1 MNKGWGIIALVVAGL
16 YWLQAVLIPLALA
29 VLLTFLLSPVV
40 GTLQRRGLGRVPS
53 VLVTVLLALSILG
66 GIGWTL
72 TRQLVTL
79 ADELPRYSL
88 NIHHRIA
95 DLRGAS
101 KGGSVEKVQ
110 KTVEDVVGEIQKTD
124 TPGVTR
130 QKPVAVVLE
139 PPSILVHLPNLLQA
153 LASAGVVTVLMIF
166 MLLERRELRD
176 RVILLIG
183 YRRMTATTRALDEA
197 GARISRYLL
206 MQSIIN
212 GSFGVAV
219 GLGLFL
225 IGVPYAVTWGSLAA
239 ALRFIPYLGAFVA
252 ALLPLA
258 LSLAVFPGWLQPAL
272 VVGLFLV
279 LEPIT
284 GSVMEPWLYGQSAG
298 VSQVALLI
306 AVTFWAW
313 LWGPVGLLMATP
325 LTVCLIVLG
334 KHLPALGFIVVLMG
348 DRPVIEAKARYY
360 QRLLARDQDE
370 ATDIVEAYVN
380 TDGRESVYDTVL
392 LPALYYAKQDRDRGL
407 LSEGDAQFVGQA
419 TREILDVLA
428 HDAPAPSERDPGD
441 HPGTDTRVRIVGCP
455 ARDEADVLALEMVR
469 HLLDPARYRME
480 VSRTG
485 MLVAEVLAWVD
496 LHRPALVCI
505 GAVAPGG
512 LSQARHLCKR
522 LRSQCPE
529 LKIVVGRWGLHDEK
543 DADRQH
549 LLAAGADHVETTVL
563 DTQRTLALV
572 GLTRGQP
579 RPGVATAAGSGG
591 RCPSRAA
598 GGCDWRP
605 ALSAAVAVE
614 ASASEQT
621 ARRLYPAVR
630 SVHRPC
636 CRRRPFVGWIRPRS
650 LLPRQ
655 SRAVLARVLAID
667 PASAP
672 AASAAA
678 PGPAA
683 GPDACA
689 P

>member
-1 MNKGWGIIALVVAGL
+1 MSKGWGIIALVVAAL
-16 YWLQAVLIPLALA
+16 YWLQAVLIPMALA

-40 GTLQRRGLGRVPS
+40 GLLQRRGLGRVPS

-79 ADELPRYSL
+79 ADELPRYSQ

-101 KGGSVEKVQ
+101 KGGSMEKVQ
-110 KTVEDVVGEIQKTD
+110 KAVEDVVGEIQKTD
-124 TPGVTR
+124 TLGVTR

-139 PPSILVHLPNLLQA
+139 APSILVHLPNLLQA
-153 LASAGVVTVLMIF
+153 LASAGIVAVLVIF

-183 YRRMTATTRALDEA
+183 YRRMTATTKALDEA

-225 IGVPYAVTWGSLAA
+225 IGVPYAVTWGFLAA
-239 ALRFIPYLGAFVA
+239 ALRFIPYLGPFVA

-258 LSLAVFPGWLQPAL
+258 LSLAVFPGWLQPAM
-272 VVGLFLV
+272 VAGLFLV

-298 VSQVALLI
+298 VSHVGLLI
-306 AVTFWAW
+306 ALTFWTW

-325 LTVCLIVLG
+325 LTVCLLVLG
-334 KHLPALGFIVVLMG
+334 KHLPSLGFIVVLMG

-370 ATDIVEAYVN
+370 AIDIVEAYVD

-392 LPALYYAKQDRDRGL
+392 LPALYYAKQDQDRGL
-407 LSEGDAQFVGQA
+407 LNEGDAQFVGQA

-428 HDAPAPSERDPGD
+428 HDAPALSEKEPGD
-441 HPGTDTRVRIVGCP
+441 HPDPDTLVRILGCP

-469 HLLDPARYRME
+469 SLLDPARYRME
-480 VSRTG
+480 VSRPG
-485 MLVAEVLAWVD
+485 MLVAEVVAGVD
-496 LHRPALVCI
+496 QHRPALLCI

-529 LKIVVGRWGLHDEK
+529 LKIVVGRWGLHDEM
-543 DADRQH
+543 DADREQ
-549 LLAAGADHVETTVL
+549 LLAAGADCVETTVL
-563 DTQRTLALV
+563 DTQRALAQV
-572 GLTRGQP
+572 GLTL
-579 RPGVATAAGSGG
+579 
-591 RCPSRAA
+591 
-598 GGCDWRP
+598 DRP
-605 ALSAAVAVE
+605 APE
-614 ASASEQT
+614 APPT
-621 ARRLYPAVR
+621 PAPEILPWTTLAGD
-630 SVHRPC
+630 RPTM
-636 CRRRPFVGWIRPRS
+636 
-650 LLPRQ
+650 
-655 SRAVLARVLAID
+655 VLKA
-667 PASAP
+667 
-672 AASAAA
+672 
-678 PGPAA
+678 
-683 GPDACA
+683 
-689 P
+689 

>member
-1 MNKGWGIIALVVAGL
+1 MNKGWGIIALVFGGL

-40 GTLQRRGLGRVPS
+40 GTLQRRGLGRVPA
-53 VLVTVLLALSILG
+53 VLVTVALALSVLG
-66 GIGWTL
+66 GIGWAVS
-72 TRQLVTL
+72 RQLVTL
-79 ADELPRYSL
+79 ADELPQYSL
-88 NIHHRIA
+88 NIQHRIA

-101 KGGSVEKVQ
+101 KGGSVGKVQ
-110 KTVEDVVGEIQKTD
+110 KTVEDVIGEIQKTD
-124 TPGVTR
+124 KPGVTR

-139 PPSILVHLPNLLQA
+139 PPSILAHLPTLLQA
-153 LASAGVVTVLMIF
+153 LASALVVTVLMIF

-225 IGVPYAVTWGSLAA
+225 IGVPYAVIWASLAA

-279 LEPIT
+279 LELVT
-284 GSVMEPWLYGQSAG
+284 SMVMEPWLYGQSAG

-306 AVTFWAW
+306 AVTFWTW
-313 LWGPVGLLMATP
+313 LWGPVGLLLATP

-370 ATDIVEAYVN
+370 AADIVEAYVSA
-380 TDGRESVYDTVL
+380 DGREAVYDAVL

-407 LSEGDAQFVGQA
+407 LSEGDTQFVGQA

-428 HDAPAPSERDPGD
+428 HDAPAPSERDTGDLSVSDPGA
-441 HPGTDTRVRIVGCP
+441 DTRVRIVACP
-455 ARDEADVLALEMVR
+455 ARDEADALALEMVR
-469 HLLDPARYRME
+469 HLLDRARYRIE
-480 VSRTG
+480 VSEAG
-485 MLVAEVLAWVD
+485 MLTAEVVAWVD
-496 LHRPALVCI
+496 LHRPALLCI

-549 LLAAGADHVETTVL
+549 LLAAGADHVETTLL
-563 DTQRTLALV
+563 DMQRTLAQV
-572 GLTRGQP
+572 GLTLG
-579 RPGVATAAGSGG
+579 
-591 RCPSRAA
+591 
-598 GGCDWRP
+598 RP
-605 ALSAAVAVE
+605 APESPP
-614 ASASEQT
+614 T
-621 ARRLYPAVR
+621 
-630 SVHRPC
+630 
-636 CRRRPFVGWIRPRS
+636 
-650 LLPRQ
+650 
-655 SRAVLARVLAID
+655 
-667 PASAP
+667 PASRVMP
-672 AASAAA
+672 Q
-678 PGPAA
+678 G
-683 GPDACA
+683 
-689 P
+689 

>member
-1 MNKGWGIIALVVAGL
+1 MSKGWGIIALVVGSL
-16 YWLQAVLIPLALA
+16 YWLQAVLIPMALA

-40 GTLQRRGLGRVPS
+40 GTLQRRGLGRVPA
-53 VLVTVLLALSILG
+53 VLVTVVLALSVLG

-72 TRQLVTL
+72 TRQLVTF
-79 ADELPRYSL
+79 ADELPGYSL
-88 NIHHRIA
+88 NIQHRIA

-110 KTVEDVVGEIQKTD
+110 KSVEDVVGEIKKTD
-124 TPGVTR
+124 KVGVTGGP
-130 QKPVAVVLE
+130 KPVAVVVE
-139 PPSILVHLPNLLQA
+139 PPSILAHLPTLLQA
-153 LASAGVVTVLMIF
+153 LASAVVVTVLMIF

-225 IGVPYAVTWGSLAA
+225 IGVPYAVVWGSLAA
-239 ALRFIPYLGAFVA
+239 TLRFIPYVGAFVA
-252 ALLPLA
+252 ALLALA
-258 LSLAVFPGWLQPAL
+258 LSLAVFPGWLQPVL

-279 LEPIT
+279 LELVT
-284 GSVMEPWLYGQSAG
+284 SMVMEPWLYGQSAG
-298 VSQVALLI
+298 VSQVALLV
-306 AVTFWAW
+306 AVIFWTW
-313 LWGPVGLLMATP
+313 LWGPVGLLLATP

-370 ATDIVEAYVN
+370 AADIVEAYVSA
-380 TDGRESVYDTVL
+380 DGRESVYDAVL

-407 LSEGDAQFVGQA
+407 LSEGDAQFVRQA

-428 HDAPAPSERDPGD
+428 HDAPAPSERDTGDLSVSDPGA
-441 HPGTDTRVRIVGCP
+441 DTRVRIVGCP
-455 ARDEADVLALEMVR
+455 ARDEADALALEMVR
-469 HLLDPARYRME
+469 HLLDPARYRIE
-480 VSRTG
+480 VSGTG
-485 MLVAEVLAWVD
+485 MLTAEMVAWVD
-496 LHRPALVCI
+496 LHRPALLCI
-505 GAVAPGG
+505 GTVAPGG

-563 DTQRTLALV
+563 DTQRALAQV
-572 GLTRGQP
+572 GLTLG
-579 RPGVATAAGSGG
+579 RPSPESPPTLVPDVPWTTPTTSTA
-591 RCPSRAA
+591 
-598 GGCDWRP
+598 
-605 ALSAAVAVE
+605 LE
-614 ASASEQT
+614 
-621 ARRLYPAVR
+621 
-630 SVHRPC
+630 H
-636 CRRRPFVGWIRPRS
+636 
-650 LLPRQ
+650 
-655 SRAVLARVLAID
+655 
-667 PASAP
+667 
-672 AASAAA
+672 AA
-678 PGPAA
+678 PSSP
-683 GPDACA
+683 
-689 P
+689 

>member
-1 MNKGWGIIALVVAGL
+1 MNKGWGIIALIALVVAGL

-53 VLVTVLLALSILG
+53 VLVTVLLALSVLG

-79 ADELPRYSL
+79 ADELPQYSL
-88 NIHHRIA
+88 NIHQRIA
-95 DLRGAS
+95 DLRGVS

-110 KTVEDVVGEIQKTD
+110 KAVEDVVGEIQKTD
-124 TPGVTR
+124 KPGVAR

-139 PPSILVHLPNLLQA
+139 PPSILAHLPTLLQA
-153 LASAGVVTVLMIF
+153 LASAVVVTVLMIF

-239 ALRFIPYLGAFVA
+239 VLRFIPYVGSSVA
-252 ALLPLA
+252 AVLALA

-279 LEPIT
+279 LDIT
-284 GSVMEPWLYGQSAG
+284 VSVMEPWLSGQSAG

-306 AVTFWAW
+306 AVIFWTW
-313 LWGPVGLLMATP
+313 LWGPVGLLLATP

-380 TDGRESVYDTVL
+380 ADRRESVYDAVL

-407 LSEGDAQFVGQA
+407 LSDGDVQFVGQA

-428 HDAPAPSERDPGD
+428 HDAPALSERDTGDLSVSDPGD
-441 HPGTDTRVRIVGCP
+441 TQVRILGCP
-455 ARDEADVLALEMVR
+455 VRDEADVLALEMVR

-496 LHRPALVCI
+496 LHRPALLCI

-543 DADRQH
+543 EADRQH

-563 DTQRTLALV
+563 DTQRALAQV
-572 GLTRGQP
+572 GLTLGRRAP
-579 RPGVATAAGSGG
+579 ESPPTPGPEVVPWTTPTTATA
-591 RCPSRAA
+591 RERAQGA
-598 GGCDWRP
+598 
-605 ALSAAVAVE
+605 
-614 ASASEQT
+614 
-621 ARRLYPAVR
+621 
-630 SVHRPC
+630 
-636 CRRRPFVGWIRPRS
+636 
-650 LLPRQ
+650 
-655 SRAVLARVLAID
+655 
-667 PASAP
+667 
-672 AASAAA
+672 
-678 PGPAA
+678 
-683 GPDACA
+683 
-689 P
+689 

>member
-29 VLLTFLLSPVV
+29 VLLSFLLSPVV
-40 GTLQRRGLGRVPS
+40 STLQRRGLGRVPS
-53 VLVTVLLALSILG
+53 VLVTVLLALSILS

-72 TRQLVTL
+72 TRQVVTL
-79 ADELPRYSL
+79 ADELPQYSL

-101 KGGSVEKVQ
+101 KGGTMEKAQ
-110 KTVEDVVGEIQKTD
+110 RAVEDLVGEIQKTD
-124 TPGVTR
+124 TLDVTR

-139 PPSILVHLPNLLQA
+139 TPSILVHLPNLLQA
-153 LASAGVVTVLMIF
+153 LASAGVVAVLVIF

-252 ALLPLA
+252 MLLPLA

-306 AVTFWAW
+306 ALTFWTW
-313 LWGPVGLLMATP
+313 LWGPAGLLMATP

-348 DRPVIEAKARYY
+348 DRPVIEPKARYY

-370 ATDIVEAYVN
+370 ASDIVEAYVN
-380 TDGRESVYDTVL
+380 TDGRKSIYDTVL

-428 HDAPAPSERDPGD
+428 HDAPAPSEGDPGD
-441 HPGTDTRVRIVGCP
+441 RPGTDTRVRIVGCP

-469 HLLDPARYRME
+469 HLLDSPRYRME
-480 VSRTG
+480 VSRPG

-496 LHRPALVCI
+496 LHRPALLCI

-522 LRSQCPE
+522 LRSQYPE
-529 LKIVVGRWGLHDEK
+529 LKIVVGRWGLHDEQE
-543 DADRQH
+543 ADRQH

-563 DTQRTLALV
+563 DTQRRLVLV
-572 GLTRGQP
+572 GLTRGHP
-579 RPGVATAAGSGG
+579 VPES
-591 RCPSRAA
+591 P
-598 GGCDWRP
+598 P
-605 ALSAAVAVE
+605 
-614 ASASEQT
+614 
-621 ARRLYPAVR
+621 
-630 SVHRPC
+630 
-636 CRRRPFVGWIRPRS
+636 
-650 LLPRQ
+650 
-655 SRAVLARVLAID
+655 
-667 PASAP
+667 AP
-672 AASAAA
+672 APEVALRTVPTTVTALGGTQAA
-678 PGPAA
+678 
-683 GPDACA
+683 
-689 P
+689 

>member
-1 MNKGWGIIALVVAGL
+1 MSKTWGIIALVVAAL

-40 GTLQRRGLGRVPS
+40 GTLERRGLGRVPS
-53 VLVTVLLALSILG
+53 VFVAVLLSLSILG

-72 TRQLVTL
+72 SRQLIAL
-79 ADELPRYSL
+79 ADELPGYSL

-101 KGGSVEKVQ
+101 KGSSVEKVQ

-130 QKPVAVVLE
+130 QKPVAVILE
-139 PPSILVHLPNLLQA
+139 PPSVLVHLPNLLQA
-153 LASAGVVTVLMIF
+153 LAGAGVVTVLMIF

-239 ALRFIPYLGAFVA
+239 ALRFIPYLGPFVA

-306 AVTFWAW
+306 ALTFWTW

-370 ATDIVEAYVN
+370 AIDIVEAYVN
-380 TDGRESVYDTVL
+380 TDGRESVYDTLL
-392 LPALYYAKQDRDRGL
+392 LPALYYAKQDRDRDL
-407 LSEGDAQFVGQA
+407 LSEDDAQFVGQA

-428 HDAPAPSERDPGD
+428 QDAPAASEKGSGD
-441 HPGTDTRVRIVGCP
+441 NAGTDTRVRIVGCP
-455 ARDEADVLALEMVR
+455 VRDEADVLALEMVR

-480 VSRTG
+480 VSRPG
-485 MLVAEVLAWVD
+485 ILVTEVLAWVD

-522 LRSQCPE
+522 LRSQFPG
-529 LKIVVGRWGLHDEK
+529 LKIVVGRWGLHDEM
-543 DADRQH
+543 DADREH

-563 DTQRTLALV
+563 DTQQTLALV
-572 GLTRGQP
+572 EHTLG
-579 RPGVATAAGSGG
+579 
-591 RCPSRAA
+591 
-598 GGCDWRP
+598 RP
-605 ALSAAVAVE
+605 A
-614 ASASEQT
+614 SESP
-621 ARRLYPAVR
+621 L
-630 SVHRPC
+630 
-636 CRRRPFVGWIRPRS
+636 
-650 LLPRQ
+650 
-655 SRAVLARVLAID
+655 
-667 PASAP
+667 AP
-672 AASAAA
+672 APELTLDHGRA
-678 PGPAA
+678 
-683 GPDACA
+683 
-689 P
+689 

>member
-1 MNKGWGIIALVVAGL
+1 MNKGWVIIALVVAGL

-53 VLVTVLLALSILG
+53 VLVTVFLALAILG

-79 ADELPRYSL
+79 ADELPQYSL
-88 NIHHRIA
+88 NIHQRIA

-101 KGGSVEKVQ
+101 KGGSMEKVQ
-110 KTVEDVVGEIQKTD
+110 KAVEDVVGELQKTD
-124 TPGVTR
+124 TLGVTR

-153 LASAGVVTVLMIF
+153 LAGAGVVTVLVIF
-166 MLLERRELRD
+166 MLLERREIRD
-176 RVILLIG
+176 RMILLIG

-212 GSFGVAV
+212 GSFGMAV

-225 IGVPYAVTWGSLAA
+225 IGVPYAVTWGCLAA

-252 ALLPLA
+252 VLLPLA

-279 LEPIT
+279 LELLT
-284 GSVMEPWLYGQSAG
+284 GSVLEPWLYGQSAG
-298 VSQVALLI
+298 ISQVALLI
-306 AVTFWAW
+306 ALTFWTW

-334 KHLPALGFIVVLMG
+334 KHLPALGFIVVLMS

-370 ATDIVEAYVN
+370 ATDIVETYVN

-419 TREILDVLA
+419 TREVLDVLA
-428 HDAPAPSERDPGD
+428 HDAPAPSEKVSDE
-441 HPGTDTRVRIVGCP
+441 HPTDTRVRIVGCP

-469 HLLDPARYRME
+469 HLLDPARYLME
-480 VSRTG
+480 VTTTG

-496 LHRPALVCI
+496 LHRPALLCI

-563 DTQRTLALV
+563 DTQRTLVLV
-572 GLTRGQP
+572 GRTRG
-579 RPGVATAAGSGG
+579 
-591 RCPSRAA
+591 
-598 GGCDWRP
+598 
-605 ALSAAVAVE
+605 
-614 ASASEQT
+614 
-621 ARRLYPAVR
+621 
-630 SVHRPC
+630 
-636 CRRRPFVGWIRPRS
+636 
-650 LLPRQ
+650 
-655 SRAVLARVLAID
+655 
-667 PASAP
+667 
-672 AASAAA
+672 
-678 PGPAA
+678 
-683 GPDACA
+683 
-689 P
+689 

>member
-29 VLLTFLLSPVV
+29 VLLSFLLSPVV
-40 GTLQRRGLGRVPS
+40 STLQRRGLGRVPS

-72 TRQLVTL
+72 TRQVVTL
-79 ADELPRYSL
+79 ADELPRYRL

-101 KGGSVEKVQ
+101 KGGTMEKVQ
-110 KTVEDVVGEIQKTD
+110 KAVEDLVGEIQKTD
-124 TPGVTR
+124 TLDVTR

-139 PPSILVHLPNLLQA
+139 APSILVHLPNLLQA
-153 LASAGVVTVLMIF
+153 LASAGVVAVLVIF

-252 ALLPLA
+252 MLLPLA

-306 AVTFWAW
+306 ALTFWTW
-313 LWGPVGLLMATP
+313 LWGPAGLLMATP
-325 LTVCLIVLG
+325 LTVCLVVLG

-370 ATDIVEAYVN
+370 ASDIVEAYVN

-428 HDAPAPSERDPGD
+428 HDAPAPSEGDPGD
-441 HPGTDTRVRIVGCP
+441 RPGSDTRVRIVGCP
-455 ARDEADVLALEMVR
+455 ARDEADVLAFEMVR
-469 HLLDPARYRME
+469 HLLDSARYRME
-480 VSRTG
+480 VSRPG

-496 LHRPALVCI
+496 LHRPALLCI

-522 LRSQCPE
+522 LRSQYPE
-529 LKIVVGRWGLHDEK
+529 LNIVVGRWGLHDEQ

-563 DTQRTLALV
+563 DTQRRLVLV
-572 GLTRGQP
+572 GLTRGHP
-579 RPGVATAAGSGG
+579 APESPPPPAPEVALRTVPTTVTALG
-591 RCPSRAA
+591 RTQAA
-598 GGCDWRP
+598 
-605 ALSAAVAVE
+605 
-614 ASASEQT
+614 
-621 ARRLYPAVR
+621 
-630 SVHRPC
+630 
-636 CRRRPFVGWIRPRS
+636 
-650 LLPRQ
+650 
-655 SRAVLARVLAID
+655 
-667 PASAP
+667 
-672 AASAAA
+672 
-678 PGPAA
+678 
-683 GPDACA
+683 
-689 P
+689 

>member
-40 GTLQRRGLGRVPS
+40 STLQRRGLGRVPS
-53 VLVTVLLALSILG
+53 VLVTVLLALSVLG

-95 DLRGAS
+95 DLRWAS

-110 KTVEDVVGEIQKTD
+110 QAVEDVVGEIQKTD
-124 TPGVTR
+124 TLGVTR
-130 QKPVAVVLE
+130 QKPVAVVVE

-153 LASAGVVTVLMIF
+153 LAGAGVVTVLVIF

-197 GARISRYLL
+197 GVRISRYLL

-212 GSFGVAV
+212 GSFGVAL

-252 ALLPLA
+252 ALLPLG

-279 LEPIT
+279 LELIT

-306 AVTFWAW
+306 ALTFWTW
-313 LWGPVGLLMATP
+313 LWGPAGLLMATP

-370 ATDIVEAYVN
+370 ASDIIEAYVD

-428 HDAPAPSERDPGD
+428 HDAPAPSEKDPGD

-480 VSRTG
+480 VSTTG
-485 MLVAEVLAWVD
+485 MLVAEVLAWVA
-496 LHRPALVCI
+496 LHRPALLCI

-563 DTQRTLALV
+563 DTQRTLVRV
-572 GLTRGQP
+572 GLTRGHP
-579 RPGVATAAGSGG
+579 APESPPTPAPEVVPWTAPTTGAKASGST
-591 RCPSRAA
+591 AI
-598 GGCDWRP
+598 
-605 ALSAAVAVE
+605 AL
-614 ASASEQT
+614 
-621 ARRLYPAVR
+621 
-630 SVHRPC
+630 
-636 CRRRPFVGWIRPRS
+636 
-650 LLPRQ
+650 
-655 SRAVLARVLAID
+655 
-667 PASAP
+667 
-672 AASAAA
+672 
-678 PGPAA
+678 
-683 GPDACA
+683 
-689 P
+689 

>member
-1 MNKGWGIIALVVAGL
+1 MKKGWGITALVVAGL

-88 NIHHRIA
+88 NVHDRIA

-110 KTVEDVVGEIQKTD
+110 RTVEDVVGEIQETA
-124 TPGVTR
+124 PGVTR
-130 QKPVAVVLE
+130 QKPIAVVLE
-139 PPSILVHLPNLLQA
+139 PPSILAHLPTLLQA
-153 LASAGVVTVLMIF
+153 LASAVVVAVLMIF

-206 MQSIIN
+206 MQSTIN

-225 IGVPYAVTWGSLAA
+225 IGVPYAVIWGALAA
-239 ALRFIPYLGAFVA
+239 ALRFIPYVGSFVA
-252 ALLPLA
+252 ALLSLA

-279 LEPIT
+279 LDLVIM
-284 GSVMEPWLYGQSAG
+284 VIEPWLYGHSAG
-298 VSQVALLI
+298 VSQVALVV
-306 AVTFWAW
+306 AVIFWTW
-313 LWGPVGLLMATP
+313 LWGPAGLLLATP
-325 LTVCLIVLG
+325 LTVCLIVLS

-370 ATDIVEAYVN
+370 AADIAEAYVN
-380 TDGRESVYDTVL
+380 ADGSETVYDEVL

-407 LSEGDAQFVGQA
+407 LSEDDGQFVGRA

-428 HDAPAPSERDPGD
+428 YDARAPSATDTGDPSVSDPAGA
-441 HPGTDTRVRIVGCP
+441 DTRVRIVGWP
-455 ARDEADVLALEMVR
+455 ARDESDAVALEMVR

-480 VSRTG
+480 MTGTG
-485 MLVAEVLAWVD
+485 MLTAELVSWVG
-496 LHRPALVCI
+496 LHRPALLCI

-512 LSQARHLCKR
+512 LSQTRHVCKS
-522 LRSQCPE
+522 LRSQFPE
-529 LKIVVGRWGLHDEK
+529 LKIVVGRWGLHDERN
-543 DADRQH
+543 ADRQH

-563 DTQRTLALV
+563 DTQRTLTLVALA
-572 GLTRGQP
+572 LR
-579 RPGVATAAGSGG
+579 
-591 RCPSRAA
+591 
-598 GGCDWRP
+598 RP
-605 ALSAAVAVE
+605 APESIPTPALEVVPWTGPT
-614 ASASEQT
+614 T
-621 ARRLYPAVR
+621 APA
-630 SVHRPC
+630 
-636 CRRRPFVGWIRPRS
+636 
-650 LLPRQ
+650 
-655 SRAVLARVLAID
+655 LARAHG
-667 PASAP
+667 A
-672 AASAAA
+672 
-678 PGPAA
+678 
-683 GPDACA
+683 
-689 P
+689 

>member
-40 GTLQRRGLGRVPS
+40 STLQRRRLGRVAS

-72 TRQLVTL
+72 TRQLATL

-88 NIHHRIA
+88 NIHRRIA
-95 DLRGAS
+95 ELRGAS

-110 KTVEDVVGEIQKTD
+110 KAMEDVVGEIQKTD
-124 TPGVTR
+124 TPSVTR

-139 PPSILVHLPNLLQA
+139 APSILVHLPNLLQS
-153 LASAGVVTVLMIF
+153 LASAGVVTVLVIF

-212 GSFGVAV
+212 GSFGLAV
-219 GLGLFL
+219 GLGLYL
-225 IGVPYAVTWGSLAA
+225 IGVPYAVTWGALAA
-239 ALRFIPYLGAFVA
+239 ALRFIPYLGAFIA
-252 ALLPLA
+252 MLLPLA

-272 VVGLFLV
+272 VVGLFFV

-284 GSVMEPWLYGQSAG
+284 GSVLEPWLYGQSAG
-298 VSQVALLI
+298 VSPVALLI
-306 AVTFWAW
+306 ALTFWTW
-313 LWGPVGLLMATP
+313 FWGPVGLLMATP

-334 KHLPALGFIVVLMG
+334 KYLPALGFIVVLMG

-370 ATDIVEAYVN
+370 AIDIVEAYVK
-380 TDGRESVYDTVL
+380 TDERDSVYDTVL

-428 HDAPAPSERDPGD
+428 HDVPAPSERATGDLSVSDPGD
-441 HPGTDTRVRIVGCP
+441 ARVRILACP
-455 ARDEADVLALEMVR
+455 ARDEADAVALEMVR
-469 HLLDPARYRME
+469 HLLDPARYRLEM
-480 VSRTG
+480 SGTG
-485 MLVAEVLAWVD
+485 MLTAEVVAWVD
-496 LHRPALVCI
+496 LHRPAILCI

-522 LRSQCPE
+522 LRSRYPE

-543 DADRQH
+543 DTDRQH
-549 LLAAGADHVETTVL
+549 LLAAGADCVETTVL
-563 DTQRTLALV
+563 DTQRALAQL
-572 GLTRGQP
+572 GLTCGP
-579 RPGVATAAGSGG
+579 EP
-591 RCPSRAA
+591 
-598 GGCDWRP
+598 
-605 ALSAAVAVE
+605 AAVASPERVE
-614 ASASEQT
+614 VVPWATPTTVT
-621 ARRLYPAVR
+621 AL
-630 SVHRPC
+630 
-636 CRRRPFVGWIRPRS
+636 G
-650 LLPRQ
+650 
-655 SRAVLARVLAID
+655 RAH
-667 PASAP
+667 
-672 AASAAA
+672 
-678 PGPAA
+678 
-683 GPDACA
+683 
-689 P
+689 

>member
-1 MNKGWGIIALVVAGL
+1 MNKGWGIVALVVVGL

-66 GIGWTL
+66 VIGWTL

-79 ADELPRYSL
+79 ADELPQYSL
-88 NIHHRIA
+88 NVHQRIA
-95 DLRGAS
+95 DLHGAS
-101 KGGSVEKVQ
+101 QGGSMEKVQ
-110 KTVEDVVGEIQKTD
+110 QAVEDVVGELQKTGKGG
-124 TPGVTR
+124 PGP
-130 QKPVAVVLE
+130 KPLAVVLE
-139 PPSILVHLPNLLQA
+139 PPSILAHLPTLLQA

-225 IGVPYAVTWGSLAA
+225 IGVPYAITWGCLAA

-252 ALLPLA
+252 LLLPLA

-279 LEPIT
+279 LELIT
-284 GSVMEPWLYGQSAG
+284 GWVMEPWLYGQSAG
-298 VSQVALLI
+298 VSPVALLI
-306 AVTFWAW
+306 ALTFWTW

-334 KHLPALGFIVVLMG
+334 KHLPALRSIVVLMG

-370 ATDIVEAYVN
+370 AIDIVEACVN
-380 TDGRESVYDTVL
+380 TDGRESVYDAVL

-407 LSEGDAQFVGQA
+407 LSEDDAQFVGQA

-428 HDAPAPSERDPGD
+428 HDAPASSVRDSGDLSVNDPGD
-441 HPGTDTRVRIVGCP
+441 TPVRILGCP
-455 ARDEADVLALEMVR
+455 ARDEADAVALEMVR
-469 HLLDPARYRME
+469 HLLDPARYRIE
-480 VSRTG
+480 VSGTG
-485 MLVAEVLAWVD
+485 MLTAEVVAWVG
-496 LHRPALVCI
+496 LHRPALLCI

-522 LRSQCPE
+522 LRSQYPE
-529 LKIVVGRWGLHDEK
+529 LKIVIGRWGLHDEK
-543 DADRQH
+543 EPDREH
-549 LLAAGADHVETTVL
+549 LLAAGADYVETTVL
-563 DTQRTLALV
+563 ATQRALAQV
-572 GLTRGQP
+572 GLTL
-579 RPGVATAAGSGG
+579 G
-591 RCPSRAA
+591 RSARESPPTLAER
-598 GGCDWRP
+598 DIP
-605 ALSAAVAVE
+605 AE
-614 ASASEQT
+614 A
-621 ARRLYPAVR
+621 LR
-630 SVHRPC
+630 S
-636 CRRRPFVGWIRPRS
+636 
-650 LLPRQ
+650 
-655 SRAVLARVLAID
+655 
-667 PASAP
+667 
-672 AASAAA
+672 
-678 PGPAA
+678 
-683 GPDACA
+683 
-689 P
+689 